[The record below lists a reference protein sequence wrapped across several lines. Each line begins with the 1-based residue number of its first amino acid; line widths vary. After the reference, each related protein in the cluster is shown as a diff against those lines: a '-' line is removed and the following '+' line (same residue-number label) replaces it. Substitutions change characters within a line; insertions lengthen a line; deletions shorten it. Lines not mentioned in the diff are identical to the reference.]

1 MKLILSEN
9 KLIKVIHKY
18 LKPLFIQSKF
28 NWVNDIEI
36 NVSDTKKSGW
46 KESYPVFEYL
56 IFSKE
61 DFVPTSY
68 IAEMILNIQEIHNL
82 IFINNKDVPTAFYT
96 IKMVYPNGNIR
107 DLPSTAI
114 EIS

>member
-9 KLIKVIHKY
+9 KLVKVIHKY
-18 LKPLFIQSKF
+18 LKPLFIQRNF
-28 NWVNDIEI
+28 NWVSDIEI

-61 DFVPTSY
+61 EFVPTSY
-68 IAEMILNIQEIHNL
+68 IAELIMNIQEIHNL
-82 IFINNKDVPTAFYT
+82 IFIKKDGVPTAFYQ

-114 EIS
+114 